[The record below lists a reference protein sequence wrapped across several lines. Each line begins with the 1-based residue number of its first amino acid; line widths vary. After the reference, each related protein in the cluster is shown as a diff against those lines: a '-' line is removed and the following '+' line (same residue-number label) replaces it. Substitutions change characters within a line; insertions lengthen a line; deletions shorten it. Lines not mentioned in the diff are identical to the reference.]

1 VKKWSVVCVVALSMF
16 ILLSPCTPQAASPTA
31 STTKAATLSTRAEQP
46 QPGGVWKILI
56 RNQTARFGYPP
67 GLDGRDRDFAP
78 PFFNRLIAIGDD
90 GKYKP
95 ELALSWDTSKDGKAI
110 TFKLRQGV
118 KFHDGTDFNAAAAK
132 FNLDKLIP
140 PNPVVIQGIDSVDIV
155 DTYTIKIKLTAY
167 NSIILYHL
175 ASNYACYMY
184 SPTALQKNGTDWA
197 TTHPVGTGPFMLKDF
212 QPNVSLTYVKNPN
225 YWEKGLPYL
234 DGIEI
239 NTVPDPM
246 TTVLAFKAGQAHA
259 VYAAHTTT
267 AAQLREAGYQ
277 LQIAPGNA
285 VALSFDSKNSEYFS
299 KRQVREAIE
308 YAIDKE
314 AICNGPG
321 EGLVTPMY
329 QTVLSNNPNYN
340 PACPPRKYDPAKA
353 KKLLAEAGYPNG
365 FSFKI
370 FLVDALWKDGIT
382 AVQNYLANVG
392 IKMDVTYL
400 SNAAITPIRVT
411 GQIEK
416 GAASYVS
423 IDALS
428 NSLYVNDY
436 YFRSDS
442 NIYQYMVRPVG
453 TDKLIAQGKLSRDP
467 AAITKIN
474 QQINKLI
481 YDDVTIVPIWMTN
494 RIAIVDKSVQN
505 TGWFVA
511 DDASNNQE
519 GTRTWLKK

>member
-1 VKKWSVVCVVALSMF
+1 MKRLFIVFMVVLSMV
-16 ILLSPCTPQAASPTA
+16 ILLSPYTSQAASPTA
-31 STTKAATLSTRAEQP
+31 STTKKAETITTAGKP

-110 TFKLRQGV
+110 TFKLRKGV

-167 NSIILYHL
+167 NNIILYHL

-267 AAQLREAGYQ
+267 AAQLREAGYP
-277 LQIAPGNA
+277 LQIAPGNS

-329 QTVLSNNPNYN
+329 QTGL
-340 PACPPRKYDPAKA
+340 
-353 KKLLAEAGYPNG
+353 E
-365 FSFKI
+365 
-370 FLVDALWKDGIT
+370 
-382 AVQNYLANVG
+382 Q
-392 IKMDVTYL
+392 
-400 SNAAITPIRVT
+400 
-411 GQIEK
+411 
-416 GAASYVS
+416 
-423 IDALS
+423 
-428 NSLYVNDY
+428 
-436 YFRSDS
+436 
-442 NIYQYMVRPVG
+442 
-453 TDKLIAQGKLSRDP
+453 
-467 AAITKIN
+467 
-474 QQINKLI
+474 
-481 YDDVTIVPIWMTN
+481 
-494 RIAIVDKSVQN
+494 
-505 TGWFVA
+505 
-511 DDASNNQE
+511 
-519 GTRTWLKK
+519 